1 MPPRALQLLAHPVE
15 DGAQRLAPVEGDP
28 KSTAKTVKDLRLP
41 LRVPL
46 RAGAPG
52 AARLRVSLRLYYCRE
67 DNTGTCRI
75 KTLVWLV
82 PVELTA
88 EAGAPREVKLQG
100 KVE

>member
-1 MPPRALQLLAHPVE
+1 EGARLLAPGDAVA
-15 DGAQRLAPVEGDP
+15 GADP
-28 KSTAKTVKDLRLP
+28 NTFARTAKDLRLP
-41 LRVPL
+41 LRLPL
-46 RAGAPG
+46 RAAAPG

-67 DNTGTCRI
+67 DNTGVCRI

-88 EAGAPREVKLQG
+88 EPGAPREIRVQG